1 MDKDLACGGGGGG
14 GGRVLGYTRIGSSET
29 TSSDLSSSWLS
40 TIRRANW
47 YSQLDLDSLK
57 AG

>member
-1 MDKDLACGGGGGG
+1 MDKDLACGGGG